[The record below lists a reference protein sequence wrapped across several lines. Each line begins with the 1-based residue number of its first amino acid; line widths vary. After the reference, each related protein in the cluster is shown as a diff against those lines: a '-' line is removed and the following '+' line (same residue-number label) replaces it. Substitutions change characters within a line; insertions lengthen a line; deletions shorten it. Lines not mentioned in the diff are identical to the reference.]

1 MKLKKNILDIETVFR
16 FSEIPT
22 SELYDQYAD
31 YSFEYKSSC
40 YRYYVDLFEN
50 RLSFARAVK
59 AKSEIIRIYGM
70 KDWQIRIIQG
80 YNNVEALLLF
90 ACLFK
95 NSAIIKKEMKRLGFF
110 ASMSS
115 WKRRGLM
122 FWMVIKFEPIVVCGK

>member
-1 MKLKKNILDIETVFR
+1 M
-16 FSEIPT
+16 
-22 SELYDQYAD
+22 
-31 YSFEYKSSC
+31 
-40 YRYYVDLFEN
+40 
-50 RLSFARAVK
+50 
-59 AKSEIIRIYGM
+59 IRIYGM

-95 NSAIIKKEMKRLGFF
+95 NSTIIKKEMKRLGFF